1 MNNKEIIKLTF
12 KKDESKVLTLS
23 NNERIS
29 FNSTM
34 RLIFEITNLNAA
46 TPASVSRAGFSNKF

>member
-46 TPASVSRAGFSNKF
+46 TPASVSRAGFRNKF